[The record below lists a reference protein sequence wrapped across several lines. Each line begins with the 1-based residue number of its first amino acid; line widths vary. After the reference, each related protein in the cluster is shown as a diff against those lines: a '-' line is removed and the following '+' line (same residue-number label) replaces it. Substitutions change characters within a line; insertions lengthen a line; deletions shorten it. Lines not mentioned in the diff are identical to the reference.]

1 LKVKIKNSK
10 ATFGPATKYMYFV
23 FHTFGPATKY
33 MYFVFHTL
41 GPAMKYMYFVFHKN
55 RCETTQGA
63 DVECGEPARAS
74 LRRRLSNARGG

>member
-1 LKVKIKNSK
+1 
-10 ATFGPATKYMYFV
+10 MYFV

-63 DVECGEPARAS
+63 DK
-74 LRRRLSNARGG
+74 